1 MYRETANDRF
11 KRRFGRWMGCGVMV
25 AAVFHFALFQF
36 FPELTAEDL
45 STEPGRITDI
55 ELLKKIDIPPPPEP
69 IQRPPIPVVG
79 DVDVDENYTMPE
91 TTLEANPLPPPPPPD
106 IGAGSGH
113 ESFLA
118 YTVAPRLKDKRSAL
132 RVVEGHYPPLLKDAG
147 VGGKVT
153 LQAFVDTTGKVLDA
167 RVVSSSGTQLL
178 DDAALEAVRLFEFTP
193 ALNRDTKVAVW
204 IQQLIIFQIK

>member
-69 IQRPPIPVVG
+69 IQRPRVPVVG
-79 DVDVDENYTMPE
+79 DVDVDEKITMQKTPWE
-91 TTLEANPLPPPPPPD
+91 ENPLPPMPPRG
-106 IGAGSGH
+106 IGAGLGH
-113 ESFLA
+113 ESFIP
-118 YTVAPRLKDKRSAL
+118 YTVAPRLKDKRSAQ
-132 RVVEGHYPPLLKDAG
+132 RVVEDHYPPLLKDAG

-153 LQAFVDTTGKVLDA
+153 LQAFVDTTGRVLDA

-204 IQQLIIFQIK
+204 IRQLIIFQIK